1 MASNYTRK
9 KKKDAVFLN
18 VKPIMNGDISVR
30 KYSNGIMDQMHNG
43 FRKQVY
49 ERANIRPSLAT
60 ISSTNQQFI
69 PNVFYQNVAPIKWFL
84 SVLGVLPII
93 RSGPGTTRFVARS
106 LPFVYCVVI
115 FICLSAYVAYVTNQR
130 IMIVTSLSGPFEEA
144 VIAYLFLV
152 NILPIFT
159 VPIMWWETRKVCTL
173 FNDWDDF
180 EILYYQ
186 ISGHSVPLNLRRRAQ
201 NIVLVLPI
209 LSILSVIVTHITM
222 ADFSF
227 IQVIPYCI
235 LDNLTA
241 MLGAWWYLIC
251 EALSRTAYIL
261 AERFQKALRHIGPA
275 AMVADHRALWLRLSK
290 LTRDTGTATCY
301 TFTFLNL
308 YLFFIITL
316 SIYGLMSQLSEGF
329 GIKDIGLAI
338 TALWNICLLFF
349 ICDQAHNASLYVRT
363 NFQKKLLMVE
373 LNWMNSDAQTE
384 INMFLRATEMNPSN
398 INCGGF
404 FDVNRNLFK
413 GLLTTMVTY
422 LVVLLQFQIS
432 IPNVIQGINSNMTLI
447 EAITM
452 MITDSDYSGESEE
465 ATTTT
470 TTALPKTTKIIS
482 TGTRGRKG

>member
-1 MASNYTRK
+1 MVSHYNRK

-18 VKPIMNGDISVR
+18 VKPTMSNVVAVR
-30 KYSNGIMDQMHNG
+30 KYSNGIMDQMYNG
-43 FRKQVY
+43 FGKQVY
-49 ERANIRPSLAT
+49 QMNKARPSIAT
-60 ISSTNQQFI
+60 ISSTNQHFV
-69 PNVFYQNVAPIKWFL
+69 PNAFYQNVAPIKWFL
-84 SVLGVLPII
+84 CLIGVLPMI
-93 RSGPGTTRFVARS
+93 RSGPGTTRFAVRS
-106 LPFVYCVVI
+106 LPFGYCVIV
-115 FICLSAYVAYVTNQR
+115 FICLSGYVFYVTNKR
-130 IMIVTSLSGPFEEA
+130 ILIVTSLSGPFEEA

-152 NILPIFT
+152 NLLPIISI
-159 VPIMWWETRKVCTL
+159 PIMWWETRKVCTL

-201 NIVLVLPI
+201 NIAIILPV

-222 ADFSF
+222 ADFNF
-227 IQVIPYCI
+227 VQVIPYCI

-241 MLGAWWYLIC
+241 MLGAWWWLIC
-251 EALSRTAYIL
+251 EALSTTAYIL

-329 GIKDIGLAI
+329 GVKDIGLAI

-349 ICDQAHNASLYVRT
+349 ICDQAHNASFNVRT

-432 IPNVIQGINSNMTLI
+432 IPNLIPNTNMNLTLI
-447 EAITM
+447 DAITM
-452 MITDSDYSGESEE
+452 MMSDNDYSGENDDV
-465 ATTTT
+465 TTTT
-470 TTALPKTTKIIS
+470 TMMPTTVKAVAPV
-482 TGTRGRKG
+482 RGRKG

>member
-1 MASNYTRK
+1 MPLKPQGCMHFYIQCRKLRISQVKIINRLLEVSNCQLKATL
-9 KKKDAVFLN
+9 F
-18 VKPIMNGDISVR
+18 
-30 KYSNGIMDQMHNG
+30 
-43 FRKQVY
+43 
-49 ERANIRPSLAT
+49 ETNI
-60 ISSTNQQFI
+60 
-69 PNVFYQNVAPIKWFL
+69 FYRNVAPIKWFL
-84 SVLGVLPII
+84 TMIGAFPMNRPGAGKAKFIFGSFIFAYSVVFF
-93 RSGPGTTRFVARS
+93 T
-106 LPFVYCVVI
+106 
-115 FICLSAYVAYVTNQR
+115 CLTIYVAYVANNR
-130 IMIVTSLSGPFEEA
+130 IVIVTSLSGPFEEA

-152 NILPIFT
+152 NILPIFLI
-159 VPIMWWETRKVCTL
+159 PIMWWEIRKICVL
-173 FNDWDDF
+173 INDWDDF

-186 ISGHSVPLNLRRRAQ
+186 ISGHSVPLNLRQRSRTIA
-201 NIVLVLPI
+201 IVLPL
-209 LSILSVIVTHITM
+209 LSIFSVVITHITM
-222 ADFSF
+222 ADFDL

-241 MLGAWWYLIC
+241 LLGAWWYLIC
-251 EALSRTAYIL
+251 EALSTTANIL

-275 AMVADHRALWLRLSK
+275 AMVADYRALWLRLSK

-338 TALWNICLLFF
+338 TALWNVCLLFF
-349 ICDQAHNASLYVRT
+349 ICDQAHYASFNVRT

-384 INMFLRATEMNPSN
+384 INMFLRATEINPSN

-432 IPNVIQGINSNMTLI
+432 IPTDIRSINRN
-447 EAITM
+447 ITM
-452 MITDSDYSGESEE
+452 VEDTSTSDMRSEE
-465 ATTTT
+465 MEVDVMTTVMTTLAATT
-470 TTALPKTTKIIS
+470 KTMQPV
-482 TGTRGRKG
+482 RGRKG

>member
-1 MASNYTRK
+1 MLNNYNNYNRK
-9 KKKDAVFLN
+9 KKAEALFLN
-18 VKPIMNGDISVR
+18 VKPVNTTAVR
-30 KYSNGIMDQMHNG
+30 KYSNALLDRMDSGFEGIESRRGTRHS
-43 FRKQVY
+43 
-49 ERANIRPSLAT
+49 IST
-60 ISSTNQQFI
+60 ISSMNPQFT
-69 PNVFYQNVAPIKWFL
+69 PSVFYRNIAPAQWFL
-84 SVLGVLPII
+84 RMIGVMPIT
-93 RSGPGTTRFVARS
+93 RSRPGHNQFLIASLSFGYSIIFFIFLTVYVVFVA
-106 LPFVYCVVI
+106 
-115 FICLSAYVAYVTNQR
+115 NNR
-130 IMIVTSLSGPFEEA
+130 INIVTSLTGPFEEA

-152 NILPIFT
+152 NILPIFL
-159 VPIMWWETRKVCTL
+159 VPIMWWEAKKIATL
-173 FNDWDDF
+173 LNDWDDF

-186 ISGHSVPLNLRRRAQ
+186 ISGHSVPLNLRRKA
-201 NIVLVLPI
+201 IMITIALPI
-209 LSILSVIVTHITM
+209 LSVLSVVITHITM
-222 ADFSF
+222 ADFELV
-227 IQVIPYCI
+227 QVIPYCI

-241 MLGAWWYLIC
+241 MLGAWWYIVC
-251 EALSRTAYIL
+251 KALSTTANIL

-275 AMVADHRALWLRLSK
+275 AMVADYRALWLRLSK
-290 LTRDTGTATCY
+290 LTRDTGNATCY

-338 TALWNICLLFF
+338 TTLWNVCLLFY
-349 ICDQAHNASLYVRT
+349 ICDEAHYASFNVRT
-363 NFQKKLLMVE
+363 NFQKKLLMVK

-432 IPNVIQGINSNMTLI
+432 IPTDNRVHNMNNTMSDIMSNMAM
-447 EAITM
+447 E
-452 MITDSDYSGESEE
+452 ESAENDMTTIM

-470 TTALPKTTKIIS
+470 TMMAVKA
-482 TGTRGRKG
+482 RKG

>member
-1 MASNYTRK
+1 MWNNYNRK
-9 KKKDAVFLN
+9 KKQDAIFLN
-18 VKPIMNGDISVR
+18 VKPVANNISVR
-30 KYSNGIMDQMHNG
+30 KYSNGLLDRLDSG
-43 FRKQVY
+43 FGNNPKEKRTSRQS
-49 ERANIRPSLAT
+49 ISTIDSL
-60 ISSTNQQFI
+60 NQQFI
-69 PNVFYQNVAPIKWFL
+69 PNIFFRNVAPIKWFL
-84 SVLGVLPII
+84 SMIGAFPMK
-93 RSGPGTTRFVARS
+93 RSGAGKAKFIFGSIIFAYSVAFFTF
-106 LPFVYCVVI
+106 LTI
-115 FICLSAYVAYVTNQR
+115 YVAYVANNR
-130 IMIVTSLSGPFEEA
+130 IIIVTSLSGPFEEA

-152 NILPIFT
+152 NILPIFLI
-159 VPIMWWETRKVCTL
+159 PIMWWETRKICSL
-173 FNDWDDF
+173 INDWDDF

-186 ISGHSVPLNLRRRAQ
+186 ISGHSVPLNLRRRSR
-201 NIVLVLPI
+201 NIAIALPL
-209 LSILSVIVTHITM
+209 LSILSVVITHITM
-222 ADFSF
+222 ADFDL
-227 IQVIPYCI
+227 IQVVPYCI

-251 EALSRTAYIL
+251 EALSTTANIL

-275 AMVADHRALWLRLSK
+275 AMVADYRALWLRLSK

-338 TALWNICLLFF
+338 TALWNVCLLFF
-349 ICDQAHNASLYVRT
+349 ICDQAHYASFNVRT

-384 INMFLRATEMNPSN
+384 INMFLRATEINPSN

-432 IPNVIQGINSNMTLI
+432 IPTTDLRSSNRN
-447 EAITM
+447 ITVSEDISM
-452 MITDSDYSGESEE
+452 SDENSEE
-465 ATTTT
+465 MEMDVMTTVMTTLATATTKLQP
-470 TTALPKTTKIIS
+470 AK
-482 TGTRGRKG
+482 GRKG